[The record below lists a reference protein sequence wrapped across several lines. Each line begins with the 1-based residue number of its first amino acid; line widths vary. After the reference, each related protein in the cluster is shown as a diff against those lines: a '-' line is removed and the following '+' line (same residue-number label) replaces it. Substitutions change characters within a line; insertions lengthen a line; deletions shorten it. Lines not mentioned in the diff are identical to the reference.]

1 MRTAHVFVSGFVQGI
16 GFRAFVKSHAQKL
29 GLTGWV
35 RNTKDDRVEALF
47 QGSHSL
53 SSGQAKARIEE
64 MISLCKKG
72 PFLSEVKDVSVE
84 WEENQPQYP
93 SFEISHNF

>member
-1 MRTAHVFVSGFVQGI
+1 MQQAHIFVSGFVQGI

-35 RNTKDDRVEALF
+35 RNTEDGRVEAVF

-53 SSGQAKARIEE
+53 SSGQAKEAIEE
-64 MISLCKKG
+64 MISLCNKG
-72 PFLSEVKDVSVE
+72 PFLSEVTEIDVAWGEKTEQFS
-84 WEENQPQYP
+84 
-93 SFEISHNF
+93 SFEIAHNL